1 MNKQAQI
8 NNIRMASKAQ
18 LVGEIRSKDQK
29 IQSLQ
34 QVNKGMNDML
44 NKLTIAK
51 KNLESEIIRL
61 KDDNIRLSKRYWFE
75 FWR

>member
-8 NNIRMASKAQ
+8 NNIRMASKVQ

-61 KDDNIRLSKRYWFE
+61 KDENTRLSKKYWFE

>member
-8 NNIRMASKAQ
+8 NNIRMASKVQ
-18 LVGEIRSKDQK
+18 LVGEIHSKDQK

-34 QVNKGMNDML
+34 QVNKSMNDML
-44 NKLTIAK
+44 NKLTIVK
-51 KNLESEIIRL
+51 KNLEAEVIRL
-61 KDDNIRLSKRYWFE
+61 KDENLRLSKKYWFE

>member
-8 NNIRMASKAQ
+8 NNIRMASKVQ
-18 LVGEIRSKDQK
+18 LVGEIRSKDQR

-61 KDDNIRLSKRYWFE
+61 KDENTRLSKKYWFE

>member
-1 MNKQAQI
+1 MNLQAQI
-8 NNIRMASKAQ
+8 NNIRMASKVQ

-34 QVNKGMNDML
+34 QVNKSINDIL
-44 NKLTIAK
+44 NKMTVVK
-51 KNLESEIIRL
+51 KNLEIEVIRL
-61 KDDNIRLSKRYWFE
+61 KEENIKLSKKYWFE

>member
-44 NKLTIAK
+44 NKLTVVK
-51 KNLESEIIRL
+51 NNLEAEIARL

-75 FWR
+75 FWK

>member
-1 MNKQAQI
+1 MNLQAQI
-8 NNIRMASKAQ
+8 NNIRMASKVQ

-61 KDDNIRLSKRYWFE
+61 KDENTRLSKKYWFE

>member
-44 NKLTIAK
+44 NKLTVVK
-51 KNLESEIIRL
+51 NNLEAEIARL
-61 KDDNIRLSKRYWFE
+61 KDDNIRLSKRYCFE

>member
-44 NKLTIAK
+44 NKLTVVK
-51 KNLESEIIRL
+51 NNLEAEIVRL